1 MVFRSRPLC
10 RAGTTTLFYTGDDE
24 QQLAEAAWYGD
35 AEGHVSKQTALKQPN
50 AFGLYDMH
58 GNVYEWVHDAFR
70 QDWYE
75 SLIGPAAV
83 DPRCDVASEG
93 KRIVRGGD
101 YGFSAAEVRS
111 ASRDAYN
118 YDSLWWD
125 AGFRVAL
132 SVEAVRDM
140 EAAAGRVLSQPGRV
154 NEDEKDKR

>member
-10 RAGTTTLFYTGDDE
+10 RAGTTTLFYTGDYE
-24 QQLAEAAWYGD
+24 QQLADAAWYGN

-154 NEDEKDKR
+154 NEDE